1 MFSKY
6 SVKKPYTVL
15 VGVVLVIVLSV
26 VSLMKMTTD
35 LLPDMSFQY
44 ALIITT
50 DIGASPEEVESDV
63 TAPIEAAIATTSNI
77 KNVGSIS
84 YNSYSI
90 VTCEYEQNANMDSV
104 VIEIQ
109 QELDKLKAG
118 WSDSVGSPVIMK
130 INPDMLPILMAA
142 VDVKGLDRS
151 ELADYVDNELIPQIE
166 SIEGVASVSATGKI
180 KESVQVTLNQKKID
194 ALNEKIQGA
203 INKKFDE
210 AQAEIDSGASQ
221 IEQGQAQ
228 MNSASAQLAQTG
240 TTVTDLINKKGE
252 LAKTKDDL
260 EKKYQELKEQQTS
273 LTLISTMINSF
284 VQLDS
289 KLQPD
294 FSANNNIDNTQ
305 LVEMLK
311 GYGITEEQ
319 IQAIISGLENETSK
333 VEAGLND
340 AYEEV
345 NNKMLSQLF
354 GSLGELGIKIE
365 SKEDLVAASKQIN
378 ELLVQVNTGLATME
392 DGLAQLDAGEI
403 SISDALDT
411 INSSVAIAAVQM
423 GPGAAQLAV
432 AASALESAQGTLDS
446 AKQEALSSADANAIL
461 SVDTLSGI
469 LVAQN
474 FSMPAGYVDSGE
486 EEKYLVKVGDSV
498 NTVEELEELVLIDM
512 GMDEVGT
519 IRLSDVADIEMIDN
533 AGESYAVVNGN
544 PGVILSM
551 EKQTGYSTGEVTDRI
566 LDKFKLLEKENKDLT
581 LATLMDQGV
590 YIDIVIDSVVQNM
603 IIGAILAIIVL
614 FIFLK
619 DFKPTLVIACSIP
632 LSVVTA
638 IVLMYFTGISLN
650 IISMSG
656 LVLGIGMLVDNSIV
670 VIENIYRLRGEG
682 YSVKKAA
689 VEGSKQ
695 VTGAIFASTLTTV
708 SVYAPIIFTEGITRQ
723 LFVDLALTIAF
734 TLSASLFV
742 AITFVPA
749 VSSAILKK
757 TKKVKTPWFDSFKEW
772 YAKILKVCLKY
783 KIVVFIVSVALLAGS
798 AILCVSRGMGF
809 MNMEMVTNQ
818 ISVTISAKEDQKLS
832 FEELTSFS
840 DEVID
845 RISDIK
851 GIETIGATAGGSAT
865 SSLMSGG
872 SDSVSMYIIMDMD
885 SGVKASEIT
894 DEIKK
899 RTEDLDC
906 KIKADSS
913 SMDYTAMFG
922 QGVSVQIK
930 GRDID
935 KLQELAKQ
943 VAGVLE
949 DTKGIENVKDGLDD
963 ATPELRISVDK
974 EKAAKK
980 GQTVAQVFQIVYQKM
995 ATEKSAT
1002 TVRTDIKDYDVFIQ
1016 TEEQEEV
1023 SVDDIKNLTFTY
1035 TDKEGNSEEV
1045 ALTDIA
1051 TIEEASTLSTIS
1063 RDAQTRYLTVSGSVD
1078 KDHNVTLLSDDIK
1091 KKIAKLDIPEGYT
1104 VEMKGEDETI
1114 NEAMGQ
1120 LVLML
1125 LLAVIFIY
1133 LIMVAQFQ
1141 SLLSPFIIMFC
1152 IPLAFTGGFIALFIT
1167 GVELDV
1173 ISMLGF
1179 IMLAG
1184 LIVNNGI
1191 VLIDYIN
1198 QARRE
1203 GMSKKDAI
1211 VDAGKTRVR
1220 PILMTALT
1228 TILAMSTSAV
1238 GLGEGSEMMK
1248 PMAIAIIGGL
1258 IYGTIL
1264 TLIVIPCLYDAF
1276 NKEKNMVEE
1285 EL

>member
-228 MNSASAQLAQTG
+228 MNSASEQLSETG

-252 LAKTKDDL
+252 LAKTRADL
-260 EKKYQELKEQQTS
+260 EKKYTELKEQQTS
-273 LTLISTMINSF
+273 LTLISTMINS
-284 VQLDS
+284 VIQLDS

-294 FSANNNIDNTQ
+294 FSTNNNIDNTQ
-305 LVEMLK
+305 FVEMLK

-319 IQAIISGLENETSK
+319 IQAIISSLENETSK
-333 VEAGLND
+333 VEVGLND
-340 AYEEV
+340 AYEEA
-345 NNKMLSQLF
+345 NNKMISQLF

-670 VIENIYRLRGEG
+670 VIENI
-682 YSVKKAA
+682 
-689 VEGSKQ
+689 
-695 VTGAIFASTLTTV
+695 
-708 SVYAPIIFTEGITRQ
+708 
-723 LFVDLALTIAF
+723 
-734 TLSASLFV
+734 
-742 AITFVPA
+742 
-749 VSSAILKK
+749 
-757 TKKVKTPWFDSFKEW
+757 
-772 YAKILKVCLKY
+772 
-783 KIVVFIVSVALLAGS
+783 
-798 AILCVSRGMGF
+798 
-809 MNMEMVTNQ
+809 
-818 ISVTISAKEDQKLS
+818 
-832 FEELTSFS
+832 
-840 DEVID
+840 
-845 RISDIK
+845 
-851 GIETIGATAGGSAT
+851 
-865 SSLMSGG
+865 
-872 SDSVSMYIIMDMD
+872 
-885 SGVKASEIT
+885 
-894 DEIKK
+894 
-899 RTEDLDC
+899 
-906 KIKADSS
+906 
-913 SMDYTAMFG
+913 
-922 QGVSVQIK
+922 
-930 GRDID
+930 
-935 KLQELAKQ
+935 
-943 VAGVLE
+943 
-949 DTKGIENVKDGLDD
+949 
-963 ATPELRISVDK
+963 
-974 EKAAKK
+974 
-980 GQTVAQVFQIVYQKM
+980 
-995 ATEKSAT
+995 
-1002 TVRTDIKDYDVFIQ
+1002 
-1016 TEEQEEV
+1016 
-1023 SVDDIKNLTFTY
+1023 
-1035 TDKEGNSEEV
+1035 
-1045 ALTDIA
+1045 
-1051 TIEEASTLSTIS
+1051 
-1063 RDAQTRYLTVSGSVD
+1063 
-1078 KDHNVTLLSDDIK
+1078 
-1091 KKIAKLDIPEGYT
+1091 
-1104 VEMKGEDETI
+1104 
-1114 NEAMGQ
+1114 
-1120 LVLML
+1120 
-1125 LLAVIFIY
+1125 
-1133 LIMVAQFQ
+1133 
-1141 SLLSPFIIMFC
+1141 
-1152 IPLAFTGGFIALFIT
+1152 
-1167 GVELDV
+1167 
-1173 ISMLGF
+1173 
-1179 IMLAG
+1179 
-1184 LIVNNGI
+1184 
-1191 VLIDYIN
+1191 
-1198 QARRE
+1198 
-1203 GMSKKDAI
+1203 
-1211 VDAGKTRVR
+1211 
-1220 PILMTALT
+1220 
-1228 TILAMSTSAV
+1228 
-1238 GLGEGSEMMK
+1238 
-1248 PMAIAIIGGL
+1248 
-1258 IYGTIL
+1258 
-1264 TLIVIPCLYDAF
+1264 
-1276 NKEKNMVEE
+1276 
-1285 EL
+1285 